1 MEFKPFPKL
10 PRLARK
16 CIISE
21 KIDGTNAS
29 VAIASVTAP
38 EIAGTLQLNSC
49 VTVIGDL
56 AIWAGART
64 RWVVPEGVGPK
75 GCDNFGFAA
84 WVRDNAECLLELGP
98 GHHFGEWWGKGI
110 QRNYGIDEK
119 RFSLFNA
126 ERWQSA
132 RPACVSCVPVLYR
145 GPFSTE
151 VIEDSLVS
159 LAENGSR
166 AAPGF
171 MKPEGIVVF
180 HAASNS
186 MFKKT
191 IDKDEEPKGL
201 KAAA

>member
-1 MEFKPFPKL
+1 MDFVPFPKL

-16 CIISE
+16 CVISE
-21 KIDGTNAS
+21 KIDGSNAQ
-29 VAIASVTAP
+29 VYIVHRDDGASMPNSQEPVVTLGDYHVY
-38 EIAGTLQLNSC
+38 AGS
-49 VTVIGDL
+49 
-56 AIWAGART
+56 RT
-64 RWVVPEGVGPK
+64 RYVLPEA
-75 GCDNFGFAA
+75 DNFGFAA
-84 WVRDNAECLLELGP
+84 WVHDNAECLLELGP
-98 GHHFGEWWGKGI
+98 GRHFGEWWGKGI

-151 VIEDSLVS
+151 VVDKTLEELRVH
-159 LAENGSR
+159 GSY
-166 AAPGF
+166 AAPF
-171 MKPEGIVVF
+171 AKPEGIVVF

-191 IDKDEEPKGL
+191 LDRDDEPKG
-201 KAAA
+201 KSAE

>member
-1 MEFKPFPKL
+1 MDFVPFPKL

-16 CIISE
+16 CLISE
-21 KIDGTNAS
+21 KIDGSNAQ
-29 VAIASVTAP
+29 VFIEDVGLADTLRVFPRPCIAVS
-38 EIAGTLQLNSC
+38 GTL
-49 VTVIGDL
+49 
-56 AIWAGART
+56 AIYAGSRT
-64 RWVVPEGVGPK
+64 RWVTPEA
-75 GCDNFGFAA
+75 DNFGFAQ
-84 WVRDNAECLLELGP
+84 WVYEHADELADGLGP
-98 GHHFGEWWGKGI
+98 GRHFGEWWGKGI
-110 QRNYGIDEK
+110 QRNYGIDER

-151 VIEDSLVS
+151 AVEVA
-159 LAENGSR
+159 LAALEISGSR

-186 MFKKT
+186 MYKKT
-191 IDKDEEPKGL
+191 IDKDDEPKGQNDRL
-201 KAAA
+201 VPS